1 MRSNVHLFL
10 YAVDK
15 EGGCSIMQE
24 KPMSKAKW
32 IVAVMLVIMTGV
44 AAYTILVQACL
55 GVATFWSIVQVFTP
69 ILLAH
74 WASKW
79 VE

>member
-44 AAYTILVQACL
+44 AAYTKYEYFKNDWLDHKNV
-55 GVATFWSIVQVFTP
+55 GE
-69 ILLAH
+69 
-74 WASKW
+74 W
-79 VE
+79 VSWGWM

>member
-1 MRSNVHLFL
+1 
-10 YAVDK
+10 
-15 EGGCSIMQE
+15 MQE
-24 KPMSKAKW
+24 KSMSKAKW
-32 IVAVMLVIMTGV
+32 IVAIMLVIMTAV

-55 GVATFWSIVQVFTP
+55 GTATFWGIVQVFTP

>member
-1 MRSNVHLFL
+1 
-10 YAVDK
+10 
-15 EGGCSIMQE
+15 
-24 KPMSKAKW
+24 MSKAKW